1 MTIDDAMSPGDAPIP
16 DDVAPPN
23 SEAPTGDAAREARTS
38 SAPKD
43 PFAAAAGMKVV
54 RGTPDESELAAL
66 VAGVVAFAGAANDED
81 DEPGSPTSA
90 WMDRLRTMRGRRIA
104 GPLGRGP
111 SAWRHSLR

>member
-1 MTIDDAMSPGDAPIP
+1 VTLGDT
-16 DDVAPPN
+16 APPN
-23 SEAPTGDAAREARTS
+23 SEAPTGDAAREAHTS

-66 VAGVVAFAGAANDED
+66 VAGVVAFAGATNDED

-90 WMDRLRTMRGRRIA
+90 WMDRLRTMRGRRVV